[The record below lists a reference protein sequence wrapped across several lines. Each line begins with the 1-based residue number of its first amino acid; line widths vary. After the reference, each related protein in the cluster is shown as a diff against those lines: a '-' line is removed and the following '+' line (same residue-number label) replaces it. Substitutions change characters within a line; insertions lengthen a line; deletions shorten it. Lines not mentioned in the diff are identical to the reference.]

1 MKKLLRQ
8 SLMVTLVAA
17 LILAAQ
23 TFPTQAEP
31 IVLKYATMNPP
42 ASWHHL
48 EFYVPWAEGVKK
60 VTEGRVEV
68 KIYPSQTLG
77 KAPSFFDLVK
87 TGIADIALGVQA
99 INPGQFPLSEITA
112 LPFLQIPSA
121 ETGARIMWRL
131 YEKYPAVQ
139 KEYEGIKFLHAG
151 FTSPFLLM
159 TTKKRVRTL
168 EDLKGVKIRAPGGRQ
183 AEAFELVGAN
193 PVALHIAELYMALEK
208 GVIDG
213 VATTWEPIIKQLPV
227 DKLRYATEC
236 NLWAIPFWIGV
247 NPASWDRISPKD
259 QEAIMKNFGGLAG
272 SEYHGRRFGAAKETA
287 LEIMNEHGWEIFK
300 LPEGDYDKWV
310 SMSKPIHEKYI
321 NSLEA
326 KGLPARE
333 VYNDVLK
340 MIDE

>member
-8 SLMVTLVAA
+8 FLMVTLVTA

-77 KAPSFFDLVK
+77 KAPSFFDLVR

-151 FTSPFLLM
+151 FTSPFSSRNL
-159 TTKKRVRTL
+159 KRALVSS
-168 EDLKGVKIRAPGGRQ
+168 GR
-183 AEAFELVGAN
+183 
-193 PVALHIAELYMALEK
+193 P
-208 GVIDG
+208 
-213 VATTWEPIIKQLPV
+213 
-227 DKLRYATEC
+227 
-236 NLWAIPFWIGV
+236 
-247 NPASWDRISPKD
+247 
-259 QEAIMKNFGGLAG
+259 
-272 SEYHGRRFGAAKETA
+272 
-287 LEIMNEHGWEIFK
+287 
-300 LPEGDYDKWV
+300 
-310 SMSKPIHEKYI
+310 
-321 NSLEA
+321 
-326 KGLPARE
+326 
-333 VYNDVLK
+333 
-340 MIDE
+340 